1 MPSVLFVCTGN
12 FHRSPIAEY
21 LFRAKIGANP
31 DWRIASAGTY
41 TRDGLP
47 APPEVLTIL
56 ARYGIDAR
64 RHRTREVTRPLLE
77 RSNLV
82 LCLASNHKEALRAE
96 FPDLAER
103 IYLLSEMAGET
114 ADVEDPIGGP
124 MIEFEAVAREID
136 DYLTRG
142 FERIVQLAS
151 QGESDPAP

>member
-12 FHRSPIAEY
+12 LHRSPIAKY
-21 LFRAKIGANP
+21 LFKQKVDADP
-31 DWRIASAGTY
+31 DWKIASAGTY

-77 RSNLV
+77 SCNLI
-82 LCLASNHKEALRAE
+82 LCMRSNHKEALRAE
-96 FPDLAER
+96 FPDLAAR

-114 ADVEDPIGGP
+114 TDIEDPIGGP
-124 MIEFEAVAREID
+124 MVEFDVVAREID
-136 DYLTRG
+136 SYLTRG
-142 FERIVQLAS
+142 FERIVQLATAVA
-151 QGESDPAP
+151 DV